1 MPRCSQVFLKIL
13 CISAVLFMSHGMMS
27 IAVSAKGNFAG
38 KTARP
43 LRYQPVGTDFV
54 IENGT
59 EFFNRP
65 LYGTNTAFRVD
76 AGDRP
81 EFSLYMPGRGG
92 NLRLGIKTSG
102 GEKWLFDTARII
114 TRYRPGSMLYEI
126 SDPLLGSG
134 KLRLTAL
141 PMGDTEGLMLRVEL
155 QGTAG
160 PVELFWAYGGAS
172 GERGR
177 RDGDIGTESIPIS
190 TYFQLKPEF
199 CRGNSFIINGNAFT
213 LRSKPATIVGLMP
226 VGSKLTVV
234 DATHWNSLPQLLS
247 SADPKTDLPM
257 IVGRTRLLAGKTVY
271 LGLQRVPQLSDDR
284 GELDT
289 YKAVKNEGPGS
300 DGGPAVDLPFAYKVE
315 ELPRVFDESERKR
328 QALASKVVAD
338 TPDLFIN
345 AAVAA
350 LSISGD
356 SVWDEPQGVFMHGA
370 VAWRTK
376 LLGWRGPYVG
386 DALGWHDRARRHFT
400 YWAGR
405 QNTNPIATGPPK
417 PDATVNF
424 ARNEPEL
431 HTNGDM
437 SNSHYDMNTVYID
450 ALFRHFLW
458 TGDIDFI
465 RQVWPVIERHLA
477 WERRLFR
484 RPFGSDGSALY
495 EAYTV
500 IWASDDLE
508 YHGGGVTH
516 SSAYNYY
523 HNRMAAR
530 IARLLGKDAG
540 VYERESDLIA
550 RAMRRELWLKDRGW
564 FGEWKDLL
572 GLQLVHP
579 NAALWT
585 FYHTVDSEVPT
596 AFESWQ
602 MARFV
607 DTQNAHIPI
616 HGPGVPLGDYF
627 TLPTTSWMPYTWS
640 TNNVV
645 MSEVAHTSL
654 AYWQAGRNDAAFSLF
669 KGSILDSMYLGL
681 CPGNAGMTT
690 AFDMARLESQRDFAD
705 SAGVMARALI
715 EGLFGVRPDALSG
728 ELFVRPGLPADWN
741 HASLRHSDFSFSFR
755 RKGLVETYEIESRFA
770 KPMRL
775 RLRVNALRDGIAKV
789 TVNGRLTKW
798 QMVEDSIG
806 QPRVEIKGEIESAA
820 AAVYEVVI
828 VWNGEKPATA
838 TVPAIVSEGAEL
850 SAKFGAAK
858 LLDVIDPQQ
867 TLGNVTR
874 GAKVLN
880 ATATGTRGHRTA
892 FAKVQQGELTWW
904 LPIAFEIRPAFE
916 IIQVEQQTADKLRFV
931 FRNNTDGPIDSE
943 AKIHIGHETLTF
955 HIKASALGDSNDVAI
970 TPTESLPGSNRIV
983 VDLGQG
989 KIVRGV
995 VTNWKLRTDAA
1006 RANLETLN
1014 LESIFNDRV
1023 TQIFKNEYLSPR
1035 SPYVSLAIPKQGIG
1049 SWARWSE
1056 TFDVDDSGLR
1066 ATAARNSGRLM
1077 MPQGFLFATPGVG
1090 EAKNIAF
1097 TSQWDNYPREIS
1109 VPLTGKAR
1117 HAYFLLAGSS
1127 NQMQSRFDNGEV
1139 IVTYNDGTVERLVLN
1154 NPINWWPI
1162 DQDYFIDDYA
1172 FRRPEP
1178 IPPRVDLQTGTIR
1191 VLDLAEFK
1199 GKGGKVAG
1207 GAATVLDLPLEPGK
1221 ELKSLT
1227 VRTLA
1232 NEVVIGL
1239 MSVTLVRVRDSL

>member
-1 MPRCSQVFLKIL
+1 MPPLSKLFVKTI
-13 CISAVLFMSHGMMS
+13 CIIAVLFMSTGMFS
-27 IAVSAKGNFAG
+27 VTVFAKGNFRG

-43 LRYQPVGTDFV
+43 LRYQPDGTDFV
-54 IENGT
+54 IENGS

-92 NLRLGIKTSG
+92 NLRLGIKTSTSQ
-102 GEKWLFDTARII
+102 KWLFDTARII

-126 SDPLLGSG
+126 SDPLLGRG

-141 PMGDTEGLMLRVEL
+141 PMGDTEGLVLRVEL
-155 QGTAG
+155 QGSTL

-177 RDGDIGTESIPIS
+177 RDGDIGTENIPIS
-190 TYFQLKPEF
+190 AYFQLKPEF
-199 CRGNSFIINGNAFT
+199 CKGNSFVINGNAFT
-213 LRSKPATIVGLMP
+213 LQGKPGTIVGLAP
-226 VGSKLTVV
+226 LGSYLTVV
-234 DATHWNSLPQLLS
+234 DATHWNSLRELLS
-247 SADPKTDLPM
+247 SSNAKTELPL
-257 IVGRTRLLAGKTVY
+257 IVGRMILPLGKSVY
-271 LGLQRVPQLSDDR
+271 LGLQRVPQASADR

-289 YKAVKNEGPGS
+289 YKAVKNEAPGAG
-300 DGGPAVDLPFAYKVE
+300 GGPMVDLPFAYKLE
-315 ELPRVFDESERKR
+315 DLPRVFDAAERKR

-338 TPDLFIN
+338 TPDPFIN

-356 SVWDEPQGVFMHGA
+356 SVWDELQGVFMHGA

-405 QNTNPIATGPPK
+405 QNTSPIQSGPLK
-417 PDATVNF
+417 PDAAVNF
-424 ARNEPEL
+424 ARNEPGL

-458 TGDIDFI
+458 TGDIEFI
-465 RQVWPVIERHLA
+465 HQVWPVIERHLA

-484 RPFGSDGSALY
+484 RPFGSDGLPLY

-516 SSAYNYY
+516 SSAYNYF

-530 IARLLGKDAG
+530 IARLLGTDAG
-540 VYERESDLIA
+540 IYERESELIA

-572 GLQLVHP
+572 GQQLVHP

-596 AFESWQ
+596 PFESWQ

-607 DTQNAHIPI
+607 DTQNSRIPV
-616 HGPGVPLGDYF
+616 HGPGVPSGDYY

-690 AFDMARLESQRDFAD
+690 AFDMARSESQRDFAD
-705 SAGVMARALI
+705 SAGVMSRALV
-715 EGLFGVRPDALSG
+715 EGLFGVRPDALAG
-728 ELFVRPGLPADWN
+728 ELFVRPGLPADWD
-741 HASLRHSDFSFSFR
+741 HASLLHADFKFGFQ
-755 RKGLVETYEIESRFA
+755 RKGLIESYTIEPRFA
-770 KPMRL
+770 KPMKL
-775 RLRVNALRDGIAKV
+775 RLRVAALRDQVAKV
-789 TVNGRLTKW
+789 TVNGRSTKW

-806 QPRVEIKGEIESAA
+806 QPRIEIESAA
-820 AAVYEVVI
+820 AETYEVVI
-828 VWNGEKPATA
+828 VWSGEKPATTTA
-838 TVPAIVSEGAEL
+838 PAIVAEGTEL
-850 SAKFGAAK
+850 SAKFGVAK
-858 LLDVIDPQQ
+858 LIEVIDPQL
-867 TLGNVTR
+867 TLGTITR
-874 GAKVLN
+874 GTNFVN
-880 ATATGTRGHRTA
+880 AMAAGTRGHRTA
-892 FAKVQQGELTWW
+892 FAKVEQGELTWW

-916 IIQVEQQTADKLRFV
+916 IIQAEQQTADNLRFV

-943 AKIHIGHETLTF
+943 SKIHIGNETLVCR
-955 HIKASALGDSNDVAI
+955 IKAAAFDDSNEVAI
-970 TPTESLPGSNRIV
+970 TPTQLLPGSNRIV
-983 VDLGQG
+983 VELGDSG
-989 KIVRGV
+989 GGRIVRGV
-995 VTNWKLRTDAA
+995 VTNWKLKTDFSRT
-1006 RANLETLN
+1006 NLET
-1014 LESIFNDRV
+1014 
-1023 TQIFKNEYLSPR
+1023 
-1035 SPYVSLAIPKQGIG
+1035 
-1049 SWARWSE
+1049 
-1056 TFDVDDSGLR
+1056 
-1066 ATAARNSGRLM
+1066 
-1077 MPQGFLFATPGVG
+1077 
-1090 EAKNIAF
+1090 
-1097 TSQWDNYPREIS
+1097 
-1109 VPLTGKAR
+1109 
-1117 HAYFLLAGSS
+1117 
-1127 NQMQSRFDNGEV
+1127 
-1139 IVTYNDGTVERLVLN
+1139 
-1154 NPINWWPI
+1154 
-1162 DQDYFIDDYA
+1162 
-1172 FRRPEP
+1172 
-1178 IPPRVDLQTGTIR
+1178 
-1191 VLDLAEFK
+1191 
-1199 GKGGKVAG
+1199 
-1207 GAATVLDLPLEPGK
+1207 
-1221 ELKSLT
+1221 
-1227 VRTLA
+1227 
-1232 NEVVIGL
+1232 
-1239 MSVTLVRVRDSL
+1239 